1 MASYSMSPYAISAA
15 PRYAR
20 DGERR
25 PISDLDGRGTTF
37 QSIVNAVLDSISG
50 DQPHIDGDDS
60 SRAVRVKQVQQAATF
75 TYAELGV
82 GRAGVEGTLHRQN
95 DAPVPYEAED
105 HNEALV
111 RSIFAFPQG
120 GYEVFWLN
128 ERAGNSSALSDLAKR
143 LKTAFRDV
151 APDMTVK
158 ISPVVAWSAVMSWA
172 EQVPVKEL
180 RFDAPQDGSS
190 QAMGANGSRGKV
202 RISVKPQGM
211 RLDRLV
217 RNEGPDRNLVFG
229 FLSEVPGVR
238 EDLSADRFIQ
248 DGWEAAVAFETPSGH
263 QRSFTL
269 GLGESAP
276 SLIYQVGPDQSN
288 LRQAIRPTGLEFASA
303 CDAFL
308 NDVPEISRAAPS
320 VGAAILQELRS

>member
-25 PISDLDGRGTTF
+25 PITDLDGSGVTF
-37 QSIVNAVLDSISG
+37 QSVINGVLDSISG

-60 SRAVRVKQVQQAATF
+60 SRAVRVKGMRQESTF
-75 TYAELGV
+75 TFAELGV
-82 GRAGVEGTLHRQN
+82 GRAGVEGTLYRH
-95 DAPVPYEAED
+95 DDDPVPYKAED

-111 RSIFAFPQG
+111 RSVFAFPAG
-120 GYEVFWLN
+120 GYEVFWMN
-128 ERAGNSSALSDLAKR
+128 ERASNSSALSDLAKR

-158 ISPVVAWSAVMSWA
+158 INPVVAWSAVMAWA

-190 QAMGANGSRGKV
+190 QAMGANGSHGKIRV
-202 RISVKPQGM
+202 SIKPQGM
-211 RLDRLV
+211 KLNRLV
-217 RNEGPDRNLVFG
+217 RHEGPDRNLVFG

-238 EDLSADRFIQ
+238 DDLSADRLIQ
-248 DGWEAAVAFETPSGH
+248 DGWEASVAFETPSGH

-276 SLIYQVGPDQSN
+276 SLIYNVGPDQSN
-288 LRQAIRPTGLEFASA
+288 LQQPIRPTNLEFAAA
-303 CDAFL
+303 CDSFL
-308 NDVPEISRAAPS
+308 NDVPEISQGAPS
-320 VGAAILQELRS
+320 VGAAILQGLHE